1 MGIDNYFGTQN
12 YKKLRYM
19 NGYNILLSIL
29 LFCSTS
35 LTAVYA
41 QLPVTCDHQGTLLF
55 REDFGGNTGTVPQ
68 RAPNPG
74 WQASG
79 KTTYQYETR
88 TNPLLPDVGHYALL
102 THTAATGWAHGF
114 GDHTSPSDPNHG
126 YFLTFDATASSGQF
140 YQFDIDNLC
149 DGKILK
155 FSIYLMNINPTTYN
169 GVLPN
174 VMIWLENISTGA
186 SIHSFL
192 TGNIPRTASPTWVL
206 YEFAFLIPV
215 NVSNIRVHVV
225 NNVSA
230 GQTNGNDL
238 AIDDIEV
245 KLCTPT
251 VNITAKDSVCIGS
264 TATFNG
270 TFANDGTFSEPLAY
284 QWLKSSTPEIEET
297 TTWTD
302 IGTNSPVLTINNVSA
317 SDVGC
322 YRLAISSANTIDYE
336 NCRAISEPFCMATK
350 QCQIY
355 DTISVTICSNEQ
367 YDFYNN
373 WYNTTGIYTDT
384 LHITTEL
391 DSIITLI
398 LTVNPLNQKT
408 VDTSICFNGS
418 YNFYGLILT
427 ETGTYSDTISGVD
440 CDTVVTLN
448 LTVRPPL
455 HTEITDEICQGD
467 SVFFIDTW
475 LYSTGIYSNTLLSV
489 LGCDSLITL
498 TLTVH
503 QPAQTTFD
511 ETGCVGQ
518 RYHKHGFNF
527 TPDSAGTYH
536 LEQQLQTVHS
546 CDSLVNLTLQVP
558 EMAVEITS
566 SNPDFCNTH
575 ETVLTA
581 ITPNHKIHWNT
592 GDNGPE
598 ITVTLHGTYTATVSE
613 LDCKLSAQFT
623 IEICPIVIVFPNAI
637 TPGTI
642 DGINDYFY
650 LPAAD
655 DVMEFSITI
664 YDRWGSTVFTSIDP
678 YFRWD
683 GKVKG
688 KLGQDVYTYVCI
700 LRTMDKKQRSITGT
714 VTVL

>member
-19 NGYNILLSIL
+19 NGYNIFLSIL
-29 LFCSTS
+29 LFYSTS
-35 LTAVYA
+35 LTTVYV
-41 QLPVTCDHQGTLLF
+41 QLTVTCDHQGTLLF
-55 REDFGGNTGTVPQ
+55 REDFGGNSGTVPQ
-68 RAPNPG
+68 RAPNPD

-79 KTTYQYETR
+79 RTTYQYETR

-114 GDHTSPSDPNHG
+114 GDHTSPSDLNHG

-155 FSIYLMNINPTTYN
+155 FSIYMMNINPITYN

-174 VMIWLENISTGA
+174 VMIWLENISTGT
-186 SIHSFL
+186 SIHSFS
-192 TGNIPRTASPTWVL
+192 TGDIPRTASPTWVL

-245 KLCTPT
+245 KLCTPA
-251 VNITAKDSVCIGS
+251 VSITSIDSVCLGS

-297 TTWTD
+297 TTWID
-302 IGTNSPVLTINNVSA
+302 IGTNSPVLTINNVST

-322 YRLAISSANTIDYE
+322 YRLAISSANTINYE

-355 DTISVTICSNEQ
+355 DTISVTICANEQ
-367 YDFYNN
+367 YNFYNN

-408 VDTSICFNGS
+408 VDTSICFDES
-418 YNFYGLILT
+418 YNFYGRILT

-440 CDTVVTLN
+440 CDTVATLN
-448 LTVRPPL
+448 LTVHPPL

-489 LGCDSLITL
+489 LGCDSL
-498 TLTVH
+498 V
-503 QPAQTTFD
+503 
-511 ETGCVGQ
+511 
-518 RYHKHGFNF
+518 
-527 TPDSAGTYH
+527 S
-536 LEQQLQTVHS
+536 
-546 CDSLVNLTLQVP
+546 LTLQVP
-558 EMAVEITS
+558 EMAVEISS
-566 SNPDFCNTH
+566 SNPDFCSTH

-581 ITPNHKIHWNT
+581 ITPNHKTHWNT
-592 GDNGPE
+592 GDNDPE
-598 ITVTLHGTYTATVSE
+598 ITVTRHGTYTVTVSE
-613 LDCKLSAQFT
+613 LDCKLSAQYRLHLYRPAFPLGWQSKRKT
-623 IEICPIVIVFPNAI
+623 QSGGLYLRLHSAYYGQETKKHYRERYGIVKHIVVIQFFVFLPVDKDN
-637 TPGTI
+637 
-642 DGINDYFY
+642 IN
-650 LPAAD
+650 L
-655 DVMEFSITI
+655 
-664 YDRWGSTVFTSIDP
+664 
-678 YFRWD
+678 
-683 GKVKG
+683 
-688 KLGQDVYTYVCI
+688 
-700 LRTMDKKQRSITGT
+700 
-714 VTVL
+714 